1 MQEKTIIVT
10 GATSG
15 IGKAMAQKFFA
26 EGARII
32 AVGRN
37 EAALQEISKVGENN
51 SGIVPFEADLAQL
64 ENVQAIF
71 DYCKQNGWKI
81 DGIAHCAGITL
92 NVPLRVNNIEDT
104 GRLFRINVEALAEIC
119 RMAASRRYVNEGA
132 SIVALSST
140 AALDGGK
147 GIAVYSASKAAVS
160 VLVKAAAK
168 ELIGRK
174 IRVNAI
180 APAMVRT
187 RMYEETI
194 RELPDLKESLQWS
207 QPLGLIEP
215 ENIAEL
221 ASYLMSEKARYITGT
236 TVVVGAGFI
245 V

>member
-26 EGARII
+26 EGARVI

-37 EAALQEISKVGENN
+37 KTVLQEISDVGENN

-104 GRLFRINVEALAEIC
+104 GHLFRINVEALAEIC
-119 RMAASRRYVNEGA
+119 RMAASRRYVSAGA